1 MVQWWRPPMIK
12 SRLIN
17 FIPVF
22 ATVGFFKHS
31 KNFSLVCSQ
40 ELKPKPRLEA
50 RKLRLWDFF
59 LPGWF
64 NFSTGDGS
72 IELYVWIRCLVSP
85 MSSKCSLDGILVK
98 PQKSNLPRKI
108 TSPPTTCEKNWL
120 CQKMLVSFRIL
131 TKWESRFAGLVI
143 KNVKASFVFV
153 LLETT
158 SCLKIVKSL
167 FFVVFW

>member
-1 MVQWWRPPMIK
+1 MIK

-59 LPGWF
+59 C
-64 NFSTGDGS
+64 
-72 IELYVWIRCLVSP
+72 R
-85 MSSKCSLDGILVK
+85 
-98 PQKSNLPRKI
+98 
-108 TSPPTTCEKNWL
+108 
-120 CQKMLVSFRIL
+120 
-131 TKWESRFAGLVI
+131 AGLILLLVMGRL
-143 KNVKASFVFV
+143 NCMFEFVAWCRRCRQSVHLMEF
-153 LLETT
+153 
-158 SCLKIVKSL
+158 
-167 FFVVFW
+167 

>member
-1 MVQWWRPPMIK
+1 MIK

-50 RKLRLWDFF
+50 RKLSLWDLF

-64 NFSTGDGS
+64 NFAAGDGS
-72 IELYVWIRCLVSP
+72 IELYV
-85 MSSKCSLDGILVK
+85 
-98 PQKSNLPRKI
+98 
-108 TSPPTTCEKNWL
+108 
-120 CQKMLVSFRIL
+120 
-131 TKWESRFAGLVI
+131 
-143 KNVKASFVFV
+143 
-153 LLETT
+153 
-158 SCLKIVKSL
+158 
-167 FFVVFW
+167 